1 MHICKVKRQ
10 RVRRMNVNAFHNAEE
25 MRERYHVDIGYFQ
38 CNHEGERIC
47 GDVILSKRLPDEDR
61 ILCVLSDGMGHGVKA
76 NVFATL
82 TSTILL
88 NLSQEQKDAGRM
100 VGILMK
106 ALPIYSDGDISYATY
121 TIVDISLSEGTV
133 SLLEYDNPATFILR
147 GTHMY
152 EPDWRHVRYKGDVM
166 TVRGNPDLRACSFVP
181 LLEDRIV
188 FCTDGITQSGMGR
201 GMAMG
206 WGRNDLIRYVREVV
220 EAEPDIS
227 SAELSKMIVRQAS
240 SHDQHLPK
248 DDLTCAV
255 AYFRKPRRT
264 ILCTGPPFHM
274 EQDPEYAML
283 LNRFDGRK
291 IISGATTTMI
301 IAREL
306 RREVMDEKITDS
318 TLPPS
323 STMEGIDLVTEGVL
337 TLTKVTNLLNNI
349 HRNPATQ
356 LGKGPADRIVR
367 LLLDSDEIHFLV
379 GTKINEYHHDPTL
392 PVEIETRRNLIRRLA
407 GVLTEHFMKVVT
419 VHFM

>member
-1 MHICKVKRQ
+1 
-10 RVRRMNVNAFHNAEE
+10 MNANAFHDVEE
-25 MRERYHVDIGYFQ
+25 TGGRYHVDIGYFQ
-38 CNHEGERIC
+38 CNHEGEKIC
-47 GDVILSKRLPDEDR
+47 GDVMLSKRLPDEDR

-100 VGILMK
+100 AGVLMK
-106 ALPIYSDGDISYATY
+106 ALPIYSDGGISYATY
-121 TIVDISLSEGTV
+121 TIVDISLSEGAV
-133 SLLEYDNPATFILR
+133 SLLEYDNPATFVLR

-152 EPDWRHVRYKGDVM
+152 EPDWRHVRYKGEASI
-166 TVRGNPDLRACSFVP
+166 RGNPDLRACSFVP
-181 LLEDRIV
+181 QLEDRIV

-201 GMAMG
+201 GLTMG
-206 WGRNDLIRYVREVV
+206 WGRNDLIRYVREAV
-220 EAEPDIS
+220 EAAPDIA
-227 SAELSKMIVRQAS
+227 SAELSKKIVRQAS
-240 SHDQHLPK
+240 AHDLHSPK

-264 ILCTGPPFHM
+264 ILCTGPPFHI
-274 EQDPEYAML
+274 ERDTEFALL
-283 LNRFDGRK
+283 LNSFDGRK
-291 IISGATTTMI
+291 IICGATTTMI

-306 RREVMDEKITDS
+306 RREVTDEKITDP

-323 STMEGIDLVTEGVL
+323 STMEGVDLVTEGIL

-349 HRNPATQ
+349 HRSPTVQ

-379 GTKINEYHHDPTL
+379 GTKINECHHDPTL
-392 PVEIETRRNLIRRLA
+392 PVEIEMRRNLVRRLA
-407 GVLTEHFMKVVT
+407 LVLTDRFMKAVT
-419 VHFM
+419 VNYM

>member
-1 MHICKVKRQ
+1 
-10 RVRRMNVNAFHNAEE
+10 MNANAFHNAEE
-25 MRERYHVDIGYFQ
+25 MGDRYHVDIGYFQ
-38 CNHEGERIC
+38 CNHEGEKIC
-47 GDVILSKRLPDEDR
+47 GDVIQSKRLPDEDR

-100 VGILMK
+100 AGVLMK

-121 TIVDISLSEGTV
+121 TIVDISLSEGAV
-133 SLLEYDNPATFILR
+133 SLLEYDNPATFVLR

-152 EPDWRHVRYKGDVM
+152 DPDWRHIRYKGEAS
-166 TVRGNPDLRACSFVP
+166 VRGNPDLRTCLFVP
-181 LLEDRIV
+181 QIEDRII

-201 GMAMG
+201 GLAMG
-206 WGRNDLIRYVREVV
+206 WGRNDLIRYVREIV
-220 EAEPDIS
+220 EAEPDIA
-227 SAELSKMIVRQAS
+227 SAELSKKIVRQAS
-240 SHDQHLPK
+240 AHDLYQPK

-255 AYFRKPRRT
+255 AYFRRPRCT
-264 ILCTGPPFHM
+264 ILCTGPPFHT
-274 EQDPEYAML
+274 ERDTEFALL

-291 IISGATTTMI
+291 IICGATTAMI

-306 RREVMDEKITDS
+306 RREITDEKITDS

-323 STMEGIDLVTEGVL
+323 SAMEGIDLVTEGIL

-349 HRNPATQ
+349 HRSPTAQ

-367 LLLDSDEIHFLV
+367 LLLDSDDIHILV
-379 GTKINEYHHDPTL
+379 GTKINECHHDPTL
-392 PVEIETRRNLIRRLA
+392 PVEIEMRRNLVRRLA
-407 GVLTEHFMKVVT
+407 HVLTGHFMKAVT
-419 VHFM
+419 ISYM

>member
-1 MHICKVKRQ
+1 MD
-10 RVRRMNVNAFHNAEE
+10 VNAFHNADE
-25 MRERYHVDIGYFQ
+25 RKERYHVDIGYFQ
-38 CNHEGERIC
+38 CNHEGEKIC

-61 ILCVLSDGMGHGVKA
+61 IVCVLSDGMGHGVKA

-100 VGILMK
+100 TGILMK
-106 ALPIYSDGDISYATY
+106 ALPIYSDGDSSYATY

-152 EPDWRHVRYKGDVM
+152 EPDWRHVRYKGEAAF
-166 TVRGNPDLRACSFVP
+166 RGNPDLKACSFVP
-181 LLEDRIV
+181 QLEDRVV

-201 GMAMG
+201 GLAMG
-206 WGRNDLIRYVREVV
+206 WGRNDLIRYVRQAV
-220 EAEPDIS
+220 EASPDIA
-227 SAELSKMIVRQAS
+227 SAELSKKIVRQAAAY
-240 SHDQHLPK
+240 DLYQPK

-264 ILCTGPPFHM
+264 ILCTGPPFRM
-274 EQDPEYAML
+274 EQDPEFAML

-306 RREVMDEKITDS
+306 RREVTDEKISDP
-318 TLPPS
+318 TLPPAS
-323 STMEGIDLVTEGVL
+323 AMEGIDLVTEGVL

-349 HRNPATQ
+349 HRNPSFQ

-367 LLLDSDEIHFLV
+367 LLLDSDEIHLLV
-379 GTKINEYHHDPTL
+379 GTKINECHHDPAL
-392 PVEIETRRNLIRRLA
+392 PMEIETRRNLVRRLA
-407 GVLTEHFMKVVT
+407 QVLADAYMKAVT
-419 VHFM
+419 VCYM